1 MIYIINQNEQKFI
14 ILLNALYLLF
24 FKRDIIEE
32 YLSQKDLDD
41 EQSNVAN
48 KLDSIVNPIEDG
60 GREKKGPPTSISPV
74 TSIKVGVSPPPPPN
88 FLNFSFNLF
97 DRLV

>member
-60 GREKKGPPTSISPV
+60 GGGKKAPLPV
-74 TSIKVGVSPPPPPN
+74 FP
-88 FLNFSFNLF
+88 LQL
-97 DRLV
+97 L

>member
-60 GREKKGPPTSISPV
+60 GWGQTGPPTSISPA
-74 TSIKVGVSPPPPPN
+74 TSIKVGVSPPPPN

>member
-48 KLDSIVNPIEDG
+48 KLDSIVNPIQDG
-60 GREKKGPPTSISPV
+60 GGAKRPPYQYFPC
-74 TSIKVGVSPPPPPN
+74 N
-88 FLNFSFNLF
+88 FYKS
-97 DRLV
+97 RH